1 MMDVLIFTA
10 FILIALGIARRQYER
25 KRIALLA
32 SYLGRFQIEKL
43 MATLSDGYLRALGED
58 EPQRRQQVWEF
69 LQPSEQTLAEQFDRF
84 ASAIA
89 SADEAD
95 TRVSTLAMALPWAD
109 RLFPAASFDLRKAL
123 AIHAR
128 GIRSAVQDF
137 AHESARDR
145 AFRLSAEMFLMQH
158 TCHWYCKSKGIA
170 SARLWVRHK
179 TRYEQLLSSV
189 GAQTAREYRAL
200 WAL

>member
-1 MMDVLIFTA
+1 MDILIFTA
-10 FILIALGIARRQYER
+10 ITLIALGVARRQYER

-32 SYLGRFQIEKL
+32 SYLGRFQIEKM

-69 LQPSEQTLAEQFDRF
+69 LQPSEQTLAEQFGRF

-89 SADEAD
+89 GADEAD
-95 TRVSTLAMALPWAD
+95 TRVSTLAMSLPWAD

-137 AHESARDR
+137 PHESVRDR

-158 TCHWYCKSKGIA
+158 TCHWYCKSKAIA

-179 TRYEQLLSSV
+179 TRYAQLLPAV
-189 GAQTAREYRAL
+189 GAQTAREYQAL
-200 WAL
+200 LAG

>member
-1 MMDVLIFTA
+1 MDLLIFTA
-10 FILIALGIARRQYER
+10 VILIALGMVRRQYER
-25 KRIALLA
+25 RRIGLLA

-69 LQPSEQTLAEQFDRF
+69 LHPSEQVLAAQFEGL

-95 TRVSTLAMALPWAD
+95 TRVSTLGVALPWAD

-137 AHESARDR
+137 PHESARDR

-170 SARLWVRHK
+170 SARMWVRHK
-179 TRYEQLLSSV
+179 TKYEQLLSAV

-200 WAL
+200 LSS

>member
-1 MMDVLIFTA
+1 MDVLIFTVI
-10 FILIALGIARRQYER
+10 ILIALGAARRQYER

-32 SYLGRFQIEKL
+32 SYLGQFQIEKL

-58 EPQRRQQVWEF
+58 EPQRQRQVWDF
-69 LQPSEQTLAEQFDRF
+69 LQPSEQTLADQFDRL

-89 SADEAD
+89 GADEAD
-95 TRVSTLAMALPWAD
+95 TRVSTLAPALPWAD

-128 GIRSAVQDF
+128 GIRSAVHDF
-137 AHESARDR
+137 PHESARDR

-158 TCHWYCKSKGIA
+158 TCHWYCKSKTIA
-170 SARLWVRHK
+170 SARMWVRHK
-179 TRYEQLLSSV
+179 TRYEQLLSAV

-200 WAL
+200 LGS

>member
-1 MMDVLIFTA
+1 MDLLIFTA
-10 FILIALGIARRQYER
+10 VILIALGMVRRQYER
-25 KRIALLA
+25 RRIGLLA

-69 LQPSEQTLAEQFDRF
+69 LHPSEQALAAQFEGL

-95 TRVSTLAMALPWAD
+95 TRVSTLGVALPWAD

-137 AHESARDR
+137 THESARDR

-170 SARLWVRHK
+170 SARMWVRHK
-179 TRYEQLLSSV
+179 TKYEQLLSAV

-200 WAL
+200 LSS